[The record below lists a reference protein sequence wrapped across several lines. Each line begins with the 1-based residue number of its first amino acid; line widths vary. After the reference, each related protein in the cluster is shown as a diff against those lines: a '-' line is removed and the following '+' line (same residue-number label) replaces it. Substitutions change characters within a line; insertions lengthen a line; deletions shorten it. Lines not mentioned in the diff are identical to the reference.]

1 MSPILDAANTLAT
14 DAKGLT
20 ALHHCTT
27 KEEAEALLKLGLDIG
42 AKDVAG
48 ATPLHYASSDGHTEV
63 VAALLAAGADVNA
76 KSSTDW
82 TPLHCACNCGR
93 LEIAQTL
100 ITAGADVNARNSG
113 VSTPLH
119 YACINGHLKIAEA
132 LIEAGADVD
141 PRNSAGWTPLHY
153 ACRLDCLK
161 VSEGLIAAGADVNI
175 RNSEG
180 KTPLD
185 VCKTDEMK
193 ALFKPDTAK
202 IIPLPSAIAPA
213 RTISADEIRL
223 FHAML
228 ENAELIA
235 RAAVAQGDSES
246 GLRRATTLHE
256 TALGFVKDS
265 VENLT
270 VN

>member
-14 DAKGLT
+14 DAKGFT
-20 ALHHCTT
+20 AFHHCTT
-27 KEEAEALLKLGLDIG
+27 KEEAEALLKLGLDVN
-42 AKDVAG
+42 ARNVYDS
-48 ATPLHYASSDGHTEV
+48 TPLHYASSNGNTEV

-76 KSSTDW
+76 KSCADW
-82 TPLHCACNCGR
+82 TPLHCACEGGH

-119 YACINGHLKIAEA
+119 YACKNGHLKIAEA
-132 LIEAGADVD
+132 LISAVEDVD
-141 PRNSAGWTPLHY
+141 PRNNAGWTPLHY
-153 ACRLDCLK
+153 ACSRDCLK

-175 RNSEG
+175 HNSEG

-185 VCKTDEMK
+185 LCKTDEMRK
-193 ALFKPDTAK
+193 LFKPDTAK
-202 IIPLPSAIAPA
+202 IIPRAIAPA

-228 ENAELIA
+228 ENAVLIA

-256 TALGFVKDS
+256 TALGFVKES
-265 VENLT
+265 IKNLT
-270 VN
+270 IN